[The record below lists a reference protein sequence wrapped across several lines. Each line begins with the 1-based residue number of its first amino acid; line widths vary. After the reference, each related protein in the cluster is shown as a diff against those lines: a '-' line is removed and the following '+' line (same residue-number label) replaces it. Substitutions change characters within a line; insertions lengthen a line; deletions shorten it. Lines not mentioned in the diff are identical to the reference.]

1 MIVIE
6 IHVSSI
12 CKPPTAEEIK
22 KITITDIA
30 RMSGLADWLRDN
42 LKKHIEIDPYTTR
55 DPFGEK
61 DDYNYFV
68 VLDREQ
74 PNRFVSMIV
83 AKKDPSPQPPWD
95 KILNERL
102 IKLPIPKE
110 DAVALKNE
118 LMPKETN
125 NFYPYRDSGKVVGYI
140 MFAFQIC
147 GQH

>member
-1 MIVIE
+1 MLAA
-6 IHVSSI
+6 SA
-12 CKPPTAEEIK
+12 KPPTAEEIK

-30 RMSGLADWLRDN
+30 IMSGLADWLRDN

-74 PNRFVSMIV
+74 PNRIVSMIV
-83 AKKDPSPQPPWD
+83 AKKDPSPQPLWD

>member
-1 MIVIE
+1 MLAA
-6 IHVSSI
+6 SA
-12 CKPPTAEEIK
+12 KPPTAEEIK

-42 LKKHIEIDPYTTR
+42 LKKHIGIDPYTTR

-102 IKLPIPKE
+102 IKLPISKE

>member
-1 MIVIE
+1 MLAA
-6 IHVSSI
+6 SA
-12 CKPPTAEEIK
+12 KPPTAEQIK
-22 KITITDIA
+22 KLTITDIA
-30 RMSGLADWLRDN
+30 IMGGLADWLRDN
-42 LKKHIEIDPYTTR
+42 LKKYIEIDPYTTR

-61 DDYNYFV
+61 DDYNYYV

-74 PNRFVSMIV
+74 PNRIVSMIV
-83 AKKDPSPQPPWD
+83 AKKDPSPQPLWD

-118 LMPKETN
+118 LMPKDTN

-147 GQH
+147 GQQ

>member
-1 MIVIE
+1 MLAA
-6 IHVSSI
+6 SA
-12 CKPPTAEEIK
+12 KPPTTEEIK
-22 KITITDIA
+22 KLTITDIA
-30 RMSGLADWLRDN
+30 IMSGIADSLRDN

-74 PNRFVSMIV
+74 PNRIVSMIV
-83 AKKDPSPQPPWD
+83 AKKDPSPQPLWD

-102 IKLPIPKE
+102 IKLSIPKE

-125 NFYPYRDSGKVVGYI
+125 NFYPYRESGKVVGYI

>member
-1 MIVIE
+1 MLAA
-6 IHVSSI
+6 SA
-12 CKPPTAEEIK
+12 KPPTAEEIK
-22 KITITDIA
+22 KLTITDIA
-30 RMSGLADWLRDN
+30 IMSGLADWLRDN
-42 LKKHIEIDPYTTR
+42 LKKYIEIDPYTTR

-61 DDYNYFV
+61 DDYNYYV

-74 PNRFVSMIV
+74 PNRIVSMIV
-83 AKKDPSPQPPWD
+83 AKKDPSPQPLWD

-102 IKLPIPKE
+102 IKVPIPKE

>member
-1 MIVIE
+1 MLAA
-6 IHVSSI
+6 SA
-12 CKPPTAEEIK
+12 KPPTAEEIK

-102 IKLPIPKE
+102 IKLPISKE

>member
-1 MIVIE
+1 MLAA
-6 IHVSSI
+6 SA
-12 CKPPTAEEIK
+12 KPPTTEEIK

-30 RMSGLADWLRDN
+30 IMSGLADSLRDN
-42 LKKHIEIDPYTTR
+42 LKQHIQIDPYTMR
-55 DPFGEK
+55 DPFSEK

-74 PNRFVSMIV
+74 PSRIVSMIV
-83 AKKDPSPQPPWD
+83 AKKDPSPQPLWD
-95 KILNERL
+95 KILNERQ
-102 IKLPIPKE
+102 IKVPITKE

-125 NFYPYRDSGKVVGYI
+125 NFYPYRVSGKVVGYI

>member
-1 MIVIE
+1 MLAA
-6 IHVSSI
+6 SA
-12 CKPPTAEEIK
+12 KPPTTEEIK
-22 KITITDIA
+22 KLSITDIA
-30 RMSGLADWLRDN
+30 IMSGLADSLRDN

-74 PNRFVSMIV
+74 PNRIVSMIV
-83 AKKDPSPQPPWD
+83 AKKDPSPQPLWD

-125 NFYPYRDSGKVVGYI
+125 NFYPYRDSGKIVGYI

>member
-1 MIVIE
+1 MLAA
-6 IHVSSI
+6 SA
-12 CKPPTAEEIK
+12 KPPTAEQIK
-22 KITITDIA
+22 KLTITDIA
-30 RMSGLADWLRDN
+30 MMSGLADWLRDN
-42 LKKHIEIDPYTTR
+42 LKKYIEIDPYTTR

-61 DDYNYFV
+61 DDYNYYV

-74 PNRFVSMIV
+74 PNRIVSMIV
-83 AKKDPSPQPPWD
+83 AKKDPSPQPLWD

>member
-1 MIVIE
+1 MLAA
-6 IHVSSI
+6 SA
-12 CKPPTAEEIK
+12 KPPTTEEIK
-22 KITITDIA
+22 KLTITDIA
-30 RMSGLADWLRDN
+30 IMSGLADSLRDN

-74 PNRFVSMIV
+74 PNRIVSMIA
-83 AKKDPSPQPPWD
+83 AKKNPSPEPLWD

-102 IKLPIPKE
+102 IKLSISKE

-125 NFYPYRDSGKVVGYI
+125 NFYPYRESGKVVGYI

>member
-1 MIVIE
+1 MLAAPA
-6 IHVSSI
+6 
-12 CKPPTAEEIK
+12 KPPTAEEIK

-30 RMSGLADWLRDN
+30 IMSGLADWLRDN

-68 VLDREQ
+68 VVDREQ

-95 KILNERL
+95 KILNQRL
-102 IKLPIPKE
+102 IKLPISKE

>member
-1 MIVIE
+1 MLAA
-6 IHVSSI
+6 SA
-12 CKPPTAEEIK
+12 KPPTAEEIK

>member
-1 MIVIE
+1 MLAA
-6 IHVSSI
+6 SA
-12 CKPPTAEEIK
+12 KPPTAEETK
-22 KITITDIA
+22 KLTITDIA
-30 RMSGLADWLRDN
+30 IMSGLADWLRDN
-42 LKKHIEIDPYTTR
+42 LKKYIEIDPYTTR

-61 DDYNYFV
+61 DDYNYYV

-74 PNRFVSMIV
+74 PNRIVSMIV
-83 AKKDPSPQPPWD
+83 AKKDPSPQRLWD

-147 GQH
+147 GQQ

>member
-1 MIVIE
+1 MLAA
-6 IHVSSI
+6 SA
-12 CKPPTAEEIK
+12 KPPTAEEIK

-83 AKKDPSPQPPWD
+83 AKKDPSPQPLWD

>member
-1 MIVIE
+1 MLAAPA
-6 IHVSSI
+6 
-12 CKPPTAEEIK
+12 KPPTAEEIK

-30 RMSGLADWLRDN
+30 IMSGLADSFRDN

-74 PNRFVSMIV
+74 PNRIVSMIV
-83 AKKDPSPQPPWD
+83 AKKDPSPQPLWD

>member
-1 MIVIE
+1 MLAA
-6 IHVSSI
+6 SA
-12 CKPPTAEEIK
+12 KPPTAEEIK
-22 KITITDIA
+22 KLTITDIA
-30 RMSGLADWLRDN
+30 IMSGLADWLRDN
-42 LKKHIEIDPYTTR
+42 LKKYIEIDPYTTR

-61 DDYNYFV
+61 DDYNYYV

-74 PNRFVSMIV
+74 PNRIVSMIV
-83 AKKDPSPQPPWD
+83 EKKDPSPQPLWD

>member
-1 MIVIE
+1 MLAA
-6 IHVSSI
+6 SSA
-12 CKPPTAEEIK
+12 KPPTTEEIK
-22 KITITDIA
+22 KLTITDIA
-30 RMSGLADWLRDN
+30 IMSGLADSLRDN
-42 LKKHIEIDPYTTR
+42 LKQHIQIDPYTMR

-74 PNRFVSMIV
+74 PSRIVSMIV
-83 AKKDPSPQPPWD
+83 AKKDPSPQPLWD
-95 KILNERL
+95 KILNERQ
-102 IKLPIPKE
+102 IKVPITKE

-125 NFYPYRDSGKVVGYI
+125 NFYPYRVSGKVVGYI

>member
-1 MIVIE
+1 MLAAPA
-6 IHVSSI
+6 
-12 CKPPTAEEIK
+12 KPPTAEEIK

-30 RMSGLADWLRDN
+30 IMSGLADSLRDN

-74 PNRFVSMIV
+74 PNRIVSMIV
-83 AKKDPSPQPPWD
+83 AKKDPSPQPLWD

>member
-1 MIVIE
+1 MLAA
-6 IHVSSI
+6 SA
-12 CKPPTAEEIK
+12 KPPTTEEIK
-22 KITITDIA
+22 KLTITDIA
-30 RMSGLADWLRDN
+30 IMSGLADSLRDN

-74 PNRFVSMIV
+74 PNRIVSMIA
-83 AKKDPSPQPPWD
+83 AKKNPSPQPLWD

-102 IKLPIPKE
+102 IKLSISKE

-125 NFYPYRDSGKVVGYI
+125 NFYPYRESGKVVGYI

>member
-1 MIVIE
+1 MLAA
-6 IHVSSI
+6 SA
-12 CKPPTAEEIK
+12 KPPTAEEIK

-30 RMSGLADWLRDN
+30 IMSGLADWLRDN

-74 PNRFVSMIV
+74 PNRFISMIV

>member
-1 MIVIE
+1 MLAA
-6 IHVSSI
+6 SA
-12 CKPPTAEEIK
+12 KPPTAEEIK

-30 RMSGLADWLRDN
+30 IMSGLADWLRDN
-42 LKKHIEIDPYTTR
+42 LKKYIEIDPYTTR

-147 GQH
+147 G

>member
-1 MIVIE
+1 MLAA
-6 IHVSSI
+6 SSA
-12 CKPPTAEEIK
+12 KPPKTEEIK
-22 KITITDIA
+22 ELTITDIA
-30 RMSGLADWLRDN
+30 IMSGLADSLRDK

-61 DDYNYFV
+61 DDYDYFV

-74 PNRFVSMIV
+74 PNRIVSMIV
-83 AKKDPSPQPPWD
+83 AKKDPSSQPLWD

-102 IKLPIPKE
+102 IKLSIPKE

-125 NFYPYRDSGKVVGYI
+125 NFYPYRESGKVVGYI

>member
-1 MIVIE
+1 MLAA
-6 IHVSSI
+6 SA
-12 CKPPTAEEIK
+12 KPPTAEETK
-22 KITITDIA
+22 KLTITDIA
-30 RMSGLADWLRDN
+30 IMSGLADWLRDN
-42 LKKHIEIDPYTTR
+42 LKKYIEIDPYTTR

-61 DDYNYFV
+61 DDYNYYV

-74 PNRFVSMIV
+74 PNRIVSMIV
-83 AKKDPSPQPPWD
+83 EKKDPSPQPLWD

>member
-1 MIVIE
+1 MLAA
-6 IHVSSI
+6 SA
-12 CKPPTAEEIK
+12 KPPTTEEIK
-22 KITITDIA
+22 KLSITDIA
-30 RMSGLADWLRDN
+30 IMSGLADSLRDN
-42 LKKHIEIDPYTTR
+42 LKQHIQIDPYTMR

-74 PNRFVSMIV
+74 PSRIVSMIV
-83 AKKDPSPQPPWD
+83 AKKDPSPQPLWD
-95 KILNERL
+95 KILNERQ
-102 IKLPIPKE
+102 IKVPITKE

-125 NFYPYRDSGKVVGYI
+125 NFYPYRVSGKVVGYI

>member
-1 MIVIE
+1 MLAA
-6 IHVSSI
+6 SA
-12 CKPPTAEEIK
+12 KPPTAEQIK
-22 KITITDIA
+22 KLTITDIA
-30 RMSGLADWLRDN
+30 IMSGLADWLRDN
-42 LKKHIEIDPYTTR
+42 LKQHIQIDPYTMR

-68 VLDREQ
+68 VLDRVQ
-74 PNRFVSMIV
+74 PSRIVSMIV
-83 AKKDPSPQPPWD
+83 AKKDPSPQPLWD

>member
-1 MIVIE
+1 MLAA
-6 IHVSSI
+6 SA
-12 CKPPTAEEIK
+12 KPPTAEEIK
-22 KITITDIA
+22 KLTITDIA
-30 RMSGLADWLRDN
+30 IMSGLADWLRDN
-42 LKKHIEIDPYTTR
+42 LKKYIEIDPYTTR

-61 DDYNYFV
+61 DDYNYYV

-74 PNRFVSMIV
+74 PNRIVSMIV
-83 AKKDPSPQPPWD
+83 AKKDPSPQPLWD

-147 GQH
+147 GQQ

>member
-1 MIVIE
+1 MLAA
-6 IHVSSI
+6 SA
-12 CKPPTAEEIK
+12 KPPTAEEIK

-30 RMSGLADWLRDN
+30 IMSGLADWLRDN

-68 VLDREQ
+68 VVDREQ

>member
-1 MIVIE
+1 MLAA
-6 IHVSSI
+6 SA
-12 CKPPTAEEIK
+12 KPPTAEEIK
-22 KITITDIA
+22 KLTITDIA
-30 RMSGLADWLRDN
+30 IMSGLADWLRDN
-42 LKKHIEIDPYTTR
+42 LKKYIEIDPYTTR

-61 DDYNYFV
+61 DDYNYYV

-74 PNRFVSMIV
+74 PNRIVSIIV
-83 AKKDPSPQPPWD
+83 AKKDPSPQPLWD

>member
-1 MIVIE
+1 MLAA
-6 IHVSSI
+6 SA
-12 CKPPTAEEIK
+12 KPPTTEEIK
-22 KITITDIA
+22 KLSITDIA
-30 RMSGLADWLRDN
+30 IMSGLADSLRDN

-74 PNRFVSMIV
+74 PNRIVSMIV
-83 AKKDPSPQPPWD
+83 AKKDPSPQPLWD

-125 NFYPYRDSGKVVGYI
+125 NFYPYRVSGKVVGYI